1 MSGKYRPVREYI
13 SKNIS
18 DGIEEYKLTE
28 EQKKNISRRVK
39 EHQARKEKT
48 GKEKVKMNLL
58 KKIAAVLIAT
68 VCVTGVIGVIY
79 TLYAIKPLH
88 YLFIG
93 AGLVVLI
100 AGLSVLIYQNLF
112 SGRE

>member
-39 EHQARKEKT
+39 EYQARKEKT
-48 GKEKVKMNLL
+48 GKEGNKMNLL
-58 KKIAAVLIAT
+58 KKIAAVLLAT
-68 VCVTGVIGVIY
+68 ACVTGVIGVIY
-79 TLYAIKPLH
+79 ILCVIRLYH

-93 AGLVVLI
+93 VGLVVLI

-112 SGRE
+112 SGGE